1 MEKIKDPT
9 KNNGNSTILIGSIVL
24 IIVVVLGGL
33 YFFLNKQAEEREVWD
48 MTISAPDNLTVEYVE
63 DDILGHYVSFRTVEE
78 PDHVIDIFEDPS
90 CPFCSDFAQ
99 AHGETLNDKL
109 ASGELELNAHMMNFL
124 DENSGMTYSD
134 DASSII
140 IELAKNGDAVNAWRV
155 YNEIWENQPG
165 TGTALDQV
173 PTMDDMIS
181 ALKSSDVTVD
191 ESVIQELEDDSQ
203 KGQRAQKSNVTN
215 TDSLIETTNRVSTP
229 TVFFDNDQQQF
240 EIGDNEYL
248 EGLFEN

>member
-1 MEKIKDPT
+1 MAKIQDPMKSNT
-9 KNNGNSTILIGSIVL
+9 NPIIVIVSIVS

-48 MTISAPDNLTVEYVE
+48 MTMSAPDNLTVEYVE
-63 DDILGHYVSFRTVEE
+63 DDVLGHYVSFRTVEE
-78 PDHVIDIFEDPS
+78 PDHVMDIFEDPS
-90 CPFCSDFAQ
+90 CSFCRDFAQ
-99 AHGETLNDKL
+99 AHGEKLSDKL

-134 DASSII
+134 DVSGTI

-165 TGTALDQV
+165 TGTALNQI
-173 PTMDDMIS
+173 PTIEDMIS

-191 ESVIQELEDDSQ
+191 ESVIQVLEDDSQ
-203 KGQRAQKSNVTN
+203 KGQRAQASNVTN
-215 TDSLIETTNRVSTP
+215 TDALIETTNRVSTP
-229 TVFFDNDQQQF
+229 TVFFDNNQQQF